1 LAALSSGLGLLSTVI
16 AMVGL
21 YGLLAY
27 SVARR
32 TREIGI
38 RIALGALPSQVRGLA
53 LRESARLLV
62 CGAALGYAAYLAAA
76 RLLRTQVYEVKP
88 DDPAVLGGALVLLA
102 LCGALATL
110 IPAWRS
116 ARISP
121 MRALKY
127 D

>member
-1 LAALSSGLGLLSTVI
+1 MLATVI
-16 AMVGL
+16 AAVGL

-38 RIALGALPSQVRGLA
+38 RIALGALPRQVRWLA
-53 LRESARLLV
+53 LRESALLLASGTILGCPAYFALAKLLSAQVYRMKAEDPAVISGALLLVAV
-62 CGAALGYAAYLAAA
+62 CGAF
-76 RLLRTQVYEVKP
+76 
-88 DDPAVLGGALVLLA
+88 
-102 LCGALATL
+102 ATL

-116 ARISP
+116 SRVDPI
-121 MRALKY
+121 RALKY